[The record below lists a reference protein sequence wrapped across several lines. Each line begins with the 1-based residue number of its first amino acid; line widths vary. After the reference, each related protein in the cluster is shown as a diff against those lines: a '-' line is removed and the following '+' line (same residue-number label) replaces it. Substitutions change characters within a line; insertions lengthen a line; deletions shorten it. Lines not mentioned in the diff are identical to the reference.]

1 MGIKLTWDNDE
12 QKVLLCTLER
22 DWTWDEMDA
31 TLREVQRI
39 TDSAEHE
46 IPAIIDLSSGVSI
59 PGSIFSP
66 NTINQAK
73 KMLAMGETEGRRA
86 PVVVVGASSLIRTVY
101 NTVRGLDKEGLSNVS
116 FANTLDEARAAL
128 RQKYPGG

>member
-12 QKVLLCTLER
+12 QTVLLCALDR

-31 TLREVQRI
+31 TLREVKRI
-39 TDSAEHE
+39 TDSADREVA
-46 IPAIIDLSSGVSI
+46 AIIDLSKGAHL

-73 KMLAMGETEGRRA
+73 KMLKMGETEGKRA
-86 PVVVVGASSLIRTVY
+86 PVVVVGASSLIKTVY
-101 NTVRGLDKEGLSNVS
+101 NTVRRLDSEGLSNVS
-116 FANTLDEARAAL
+116 FADTLDEARTAL
-128 RQKYPGG
+128 RHRQPSG